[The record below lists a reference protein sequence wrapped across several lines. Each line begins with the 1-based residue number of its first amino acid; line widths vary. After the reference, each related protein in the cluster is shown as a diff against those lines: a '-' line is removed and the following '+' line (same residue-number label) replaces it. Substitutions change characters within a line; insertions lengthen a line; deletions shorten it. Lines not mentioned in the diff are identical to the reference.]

1 MKKILVIHT
10 NYQQTGGEDI
20 AVQKEISFLKEK
32 YLVEEIIFNNSVE
45 GLLNNFIFFLRNKN
59 RKSMMIVDKKLNE
72 FLPDYV
78 YVHNTWFKASLG
90 IFSILKKAN
99 VKVILKLHNFRYDCT
114 KNYLLKNHLKNN
126 NVCKA
131 CGIKK
136 KKFSVFNKYYKDS
149 YIKSFIVIWYGK
161 KYFKI
166 LKNYDMKIFV
176 LTKFHKEYLRKL
188 NFKDEKIWVYPNF
201 IESKNIKSTS
211 REYKNQFVYAGRI
224 SEEKGLFNL
233 IDSFSNLN
241 VNDFKLLL
249 IGEGPDLEKLK
260 AQNIDSRIE
269 FLGHV
274 KNKDV
279 LEIIKESK
287 VVVTATKLYE
297 GQPTLLCEAS
307 IHGIPSIYPKTGG
320 INEFFPKNYNLS
332 FDQFDYK
339 DLSRVLKYAIT
350 NDISKIGNENKVYLD
365 EYLNKGRIFDIFEKA
380 LNG

>member
-20 AVQKEISFLKEK
+20 AVQKEISFLRKK
-32 YLVEEIIFNNSVE
+32 YIVEEIIFNNTVE
-45 GLLNNFIFFLRNKN
+45 SLLNNFIFFLRNKN
-59 RKSMMIVDKKLNE
+59 RKSMMIVDKKINE

-90 IFSILKKAN
+90 IFSILNKAN
-99 VKVILKLHNFRYDCT
+99 VQVILKLHNFRYDCT
-114 KNYLLKNHLKNN
+114 RNYLLKNHLKNN

-136 KKFSVFNKYYKDS
+136 KSFGVFNKYYKDS
-149 YIKSFIVIWYGK
+149 YIKSLIVIWYGK
-161 KYFKI
+161 KYYKI
-166 LKNYDMKIFV
+166 LKNFDMKIFV
-176 LTKFHKEYLRKL
+176 LTKFHKEYLKKL
-188 NFKDEKIWVYPNF
+188 NFRDEKIWVYPNF
-201 IESKNIKSTS
+201 IESKNIKSTG

-233 IDSFSNLN
+233 INSFLNLN
-241 VNDFKLLL
+241 VNNFKLLL
-249 IGEGPDLEKLK
+249 IGEGPDLKKLK
-260 AQNIDSRIE
+260 EQNIDSRIE
-269 FLGHV
+269 FLGSIN
-274 KNKDV
+274 NKDV
-279 LEIIKESK
+279 LEIIKDSK

-320 INEFFPKNYNLS
+320 IDEFFPKNYNLS
-332 FDQFDYK
+332 FDQFDYQ
-339 DLSRVLKYAIT
+339 DLSRVLKHAIS

-365 EYLNKGRIFDIFEKA
+365 EYLNKDRILDIFEKA